1 MCGCQG
7 QRWQAPATAAEVSAR
22 RAARTTSSPPAGRTR
37 ELIPGGYWNGPKAKK
52 TAK

>member
-7 QRWQAPATAAEVSAR
+7 QSWRAPATQAEV
-22 RAARTTSSPPAGRTR
+22 RAARAGRTTAERPKQTR

-52 TAK
+52 K